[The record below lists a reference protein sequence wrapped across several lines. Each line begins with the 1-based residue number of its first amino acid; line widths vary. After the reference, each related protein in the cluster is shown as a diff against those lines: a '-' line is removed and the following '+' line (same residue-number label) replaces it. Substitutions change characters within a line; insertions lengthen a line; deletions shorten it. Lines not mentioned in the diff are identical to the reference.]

1 MFHTGVSV
9 AALLVALGVGYI
21 IRLRAE
27 EVKGGLKT
35 LGVVISYI
43 IIIVSIL
50 AAACQLYLTHCKVF
64 GGKAIS
70 CPMPQMMMEGPMK
83 K

>member
-21 IRLRAE
+21 IRLKAE
-27 EVKGGLKT
+27 EVKGGLRT

-50 AAACQLYLTHCKVF
+50 AGACQLYLTHYKVV

-70 CPMPQMMMEGPMK
+70 CPMPHVMMQEPMK